1 MARGPFRSTPF
12 RLSLALVG
20 LFTLVSLASFSV
32 SYFVVRAE
40 IERSIRATLVQEMVG
55 FRAAPNPIAL
65 AALVDAQA
73 RSTDPGVKILS
84 YTDIFGRHSGN
95 GAIVRTSEGFD
106 AVALAGSGDEVAR
119 TYFALTE
126 RLHGGYLTLAASGD
140 ARAALRRT
148 FTTILLISLLPT
160 VAIALG
166 GGLLL
171 AQRSAR
177 RLAAVEATL
186 GALTSGDIT
195 ARMPALPGQ
204 ADDLTRIGGR
214 IDYMAEAHQASAEAL
229 RQVSADIAHDLKTP
243 IQRVAVLLEMAG
255 GGGSET
261 QALVE
266 QASDEVRQISTT
278 FQSLLQI
285 AQMEGGGPRSGF
297 GPVDL
302 GALARDM
309 ADIYAP
315 AAEEGGHSLAL
326 DITDAAVVDGDRALL
341 AQVLANLIENA
352 LRHAGPAARVTLS
365 VDGARVLVADHGP
378 GVPLAERDK
387 VLRRLYRREASRTT
401 SGSGLGLSLVRVIAD
416 LHRAVLRLG
425 DNAPGLLVELDFAPH
440 DAGLS

>member
-1 MARGPFRSTPF
+1 MARATGSGPDPWRAVRSLDPF
-12 RLSLALVG
+12 SLVAG
-20 LFTLVSLASFSV
+20 AGGTFTLVSLASFSV

-73 RSTDPGVKILS
+73 RSTDPGAKILS
-84 YTDIFGRHSGN
+84 YTDILGRHSGN
-95 GAIVRTSEGFD
+95 GAIVRTSEGFE

-214 IDYMAEAHQASAEAL
+214 IDSMAEAHQASAEGFAAGVRRTL
-229 RQVSADIAHDLKTP
+229 RMTSKRRSSASRFFWKWQGAEAAKRRRWSNERP
-243 IQRVAVLLEMAG
+243 MKCGRYRQRFNRFCKL
-255 GGGSET
+255 
-261 QALVE
+261 
-266 QASDEVRQISTT
+266 
-278 FQSLLQI
+278 
-285 AQMEGGGPRSGF
+285 PRW
-297 GPVDL
+297 
-302 GALARDM
+302 R
-309 ADIYAP
+309 
-315 AAEEGGHSLAL
+315 AA
-326 DITDAAVVDGDRALL
+326 DRAL
-341 AQVLANLIENA
+341 ASVLSIWGRWRATWPIFM
-352 LRHAGPAARVTLS
+352 RRCRRKAGTAWRWTSRMQQLSMVTARCWRRFWPILS
-365 VDGARVLVADHGP
+365 KMRCGT
-378 GVPLAERDK
+378 RD
-387 VLRRLYRREASRTT
+387 RRR
-401 SGSGLGLSLVRVIAD
+401 G
-416 LHRAVLRLG
+416 
-425 DNAPGLLVELDFAPH
+425 
-440 DAGLS
+440 